1 MPILLSHT
9 TALEALR
16 SVSLKRRLE
25 RGERASIPL
34 PESSPSMGEI
44 ETARDQFPLL
54 TLPIHVCATRRGHV
68 VPPRLAFVHRSRVP
82 LPAGS
87 VIRLSDDVYCTSP
100 EYLVVQMAPSLTRLE
115 LIFLLGELLG
125 TYAIAPDSEDGMF
138 ERRVPLTTRARV
150 LAHLDALGP
159 VPGTAQVRSALAE
172 ACEGSASPYET
183 RLSMRLG
190 LKPSLGGYHLRVLSM
205 NAPLEVMRIGSALG
219 PGVRRPDV
227 LLGATS
233 VHAPFSGVSFDYNG
247 GIHKTP
253 EAFERDARRRTPR
266 LHGRHRGAGTGRPR
280 HERTAPH
287 QRRGGEQAGE
297 TCVAARRARAHRR
310 RPLERTRARAPRGP
324 GELVRGAASRDGPR
338 RGVRARVGR
347 DLRKSPSLSLC
358 NLKIAA
364 LVSERPRNL
373 RPCPVPF

>member
-1 MPILLSHT
+1 MSTLLSHT

-16 SVSLKRRLE
+16 SISLKRRLE
-25 RGERASIPL
+25 RGERESAPL
-34 PESSPSMGEI
+34 PESSPSKGDI
-44 ETARDQFPLL
+44 EAVHDQFPQL
-54 TLPIHVCATRRGHV
+54 TLPIHVCASRRAHV
-68 VPPRLAFVHRSRVP
+68 LSSQLACVHRSRVP
-82 LPAGS
+82 LPVGS
-87 VIRLSDDVYCTSP
+87 AIRLSDDVYCSSP
-100 EYLVVQMAPSLTRLE
+100 EHLVVQMAPSLTRLE

-125 TYAIAPDSEDGMF
+125 TYAIAPDSENGMF
-138 ERRVPLTTRARV
+138 ERRVPLTTRERI
-150 LAHLDALGP
+150 LTHLDALGP

-253 EAFERDARRRTPR
+253 EAFKRDARRQNEMLAVNFKNYVLTKALYDDLDYMDDIVALARAD
-266 LHGRHRGAGTGRPR
+266 LGMN
-280 HERTAPH
+280 APH
-287 QRRGGEQAGE
+287 LTRDEAASRR
-297 TCVAARRARAHRR
+297 ARRAWLHDELELIDGVHWNGRERERRATLVASYEEPH
-310 RPLERTRARAPRGP
+310 LET
-324 GELVRGAASRDGPR
+324 V
-338 RGVRARVGR
+338 
-347 DLRKSPSLSLC
+347 
-358 NLKIAA
+358 
-364 LVSERPRNL
+364 
-373 RPCPVPF
+373 PVEAYGLG

>member
-1 MPILLSHT
+1 MPTLLSHT

-34 PESSPSMGEI
+34 PESSPSMREI
-44 ETARDQFPLL
+44 ETVRDQFPLL
-54 TLPIHVCATRRGHV
+54 SLPIHVCATRRGHV
-68 VPPRLAFVHRSRVP
+68 VPPQLAFVHRSRVP

-87 VIRLSDDVYCTSP
+87 VIRLSDDVYCSSP
-100 EYLVVQMAPSLTRLE
+100 EHLVVQMAPLLTRLE

-138 ERRVPLTTRARV
+138 ERRKPLTTRTQI

-159 VPGTAQVRSALAE
+159 VPGTAQVRSALNE

-253 EAFERDARRRTPR
+253 EAFERDARRQNEMLAVNFKNYVLTKALYDDLDYMDDIVALARAD
-266 LHGRHRGAGTGRPR
+266 LGMN
-280 HERTAPH
+280 APH
-287 QRRGGEQAGE
+287 LTRDEAASRR
-297 TCVAARRARAHRR
+297 ARRAWLHDELELIDGVHWNGRERERRAKLGTSYEEPH
-310 RPLERTRARAPRGP
+310 LET
-324 GELVRGAASRDGPR
+324 V
-338 RGVRARVGR
+338 
-347 DLRKSPSLSLC
+347 
-358 NLKIAA
+358 
-364 LVSERPRNL
+364 
-373 RPCPVPF
+373 PVEAYGLG